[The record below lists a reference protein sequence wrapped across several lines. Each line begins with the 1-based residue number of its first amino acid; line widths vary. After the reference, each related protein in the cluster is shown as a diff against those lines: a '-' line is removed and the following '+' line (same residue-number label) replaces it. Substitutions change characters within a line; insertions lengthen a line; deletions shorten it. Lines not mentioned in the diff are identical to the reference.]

1 MLLGN
6 GALTL
11 PIMWA
16 GVVTRETVRPA
27 SSTGSAD
34 AYQDPPR
41 ATVRLGLALQH
52 CRFTQSGVKH
62 SGLLL
67 L

>member
-16 GVVTRETVRPA
+16 GVVTRETVRLA

-34 AYQDPPR
+34 AYQDPAR
-41 ATVRLGLALQH
+41 ATVRLGLALRH

-62 SGLLL
+62 CGLLL